1 MTIKQKKIETGLGRK
16 GQKQRNIEIKIE
28 EEMEG
33 GEIEVGRLK
42 VDLKVMQ
49 LKVFDLNLYAVTTN
63 DLKDFEK
70 SIY

>member
-1 MTIKQKKIETGLGRK
+1 MREERRKTKKYRGKR
-16 GQKQRNIEIKIE
+16 E

-70 SIY
+70 STY

>member
-1 MTIKQKKIETGLGRK
+1 
-16 GQKQRNIEIKIE
+16 
-28 EEMEG
+28 MEG

-42 VDLKVMQ
+42 DDLKVMQ

-70 SIY
+70 STY